1 MYADDVK
8 LYRSID
14 NSSDCAGLQSDLD
27 RLCVWAKTWRLNLN
41 ASKCKSISFTLRSS
55 PIVHLYTI
63 GGQHLERCD
72 QVRDLGVLLD
82 TKLTFAAHI
91 DATVSKAN
99 RMLGMLMRS
108 MQMPMCPRRVRFNH
122 TALLNAFNAHV
133 RSVIEYGSVIW
144 SGAAITHL
152 ARFERLQHRFLIW
165 LASNTRHRCPSLEY
179 DSLLS
184 HFRVPSIKARLV
196 QTDLVFLYN
205 IFHNRLDCPH
215 LTSLF
220 GLATPARRSRHT
232 GLLHVPFGRVNTVK
246 SAFPTRISV
255 ACNRLLQDIPTA
267 DLFHKSFR
275 YTIRSYASTLGTYI
289 S

>member
-1 MYADDVK
+1 ME
-8 LYRSID
+8 
-14 NSSDCAGLQSDLD
+14 
-27 RLCVWAKTWRLNLN
+27 
-41 ASKCKSISFTLRSS
+41 
-55 PIVHLYTI
+55 
-63 GGQHLERCD
+63 GQHLERCD

-82 TKLTFAAHI
+82 TKLTFAAHV
-91 DATVSKAN
+91 DATVTKAN

-108 MQMPMCPRRVRFNH
+108 MQMPKCPRRVRFNH
-122 TALLNAFNAHV
+122 AALLSAFNAHV
-133 RSVIEYGSVIW
+133 RSVMEYGSVIW
-144 SGAAITHL
+144 SGAAVTHL
-152 ARFERLQHRFLIW
+152 ARFERLQHRFLMW

-196 QTDLVFLYN
+196 QTDLVFLHD

-232 GLLHVPFGRVNTVK
+232 GLFHIPFGRVSTVK
-246 SAFPTRISV
+246 SAFTTRIPA
-255 ACNRLLQDIPTA
+255 ACNQLLQDNPTA
-267 DLFHKSFR
+267 DFFHPSFR
-275 YTIRSYASTLGTYI
+275 SYIRRFASSLDTFI